1 MKDDQMVPLRFEQ
14 LMHFTV
20 FMLYPN
26 RKEGSKKKKKKAR
39 ERKGKERK
47 LVGREGGKEKRHYSQ
62 DTGWRRWALGDPWGH
77 GFGD

>member
-39 ERKGKERK
+39 ERKGKGK
-47 LVGREGGKEKRHYSQ
+47 LVGREREK
-62 DTGWRRWALGDPWGH
+62 TL
-77 GFGD
+77 